1 MLLVRD
7 SMTRE
12 VVTIGL
18 KNTAAEALKLCRER
32 SVRHLPVVERD
43 ELVGMVSDRDLRSAT
58 PAFGDPA
65 RAASLQKIVVSDV
78 MTRDV
83 VKIRPDDPIEM
94 AANVMRE
101 CGIGG
106 LPVVDGSAL
115 VGIVTSSDVM
125 QALVLLL
132 GAHEPGSRLEISLPE
147 RVGSLAEV
155 AGVFR
160 DAGVSVVS
168 VVSGPASGRDGRV
181 AVFRG
186 DTIDPG
192 LVVERLEE
200 AGYTVYGPPSE

>member
-12 VVTIGL
+12 IVTVGL
-18 KNTAAEALKLCRER
+18 KTTAAEALKLCRER
-32 SVRHLPVVERD
+32 GVRHLPVMEDD

-58 PAFGDPA
+58 PAFGDLA
-65 RAASLQKIVVSDV
+65 RAAALQKIIVSDV
-78 MTRDV
+78 MTSDV
-83 VKIRPDDPIEM
+83 VTIRSDDPIEM
-94 AANVMRE
+94 AANLMRE
-101 CGIGG
+101 RSIGG
-106 LPVVDGSAL
+106 LPVVNGSRL

-147 RVGSLAEV
+147 HVGSLAEV

-186 DTIDPG
+186 NTIDPG
-192 LVVERLEE
+192 PVMQRLEE
-200 AGYTVYGPPSE
+200 AGFTVYGQPSE